1 MLKAPYHLY
10 VPLRCVIPNTSA
22 CFFTWGYLVSLY
34 MPVGYGLGSERLMRN
49 YRRNFVCQI
58 PWWQWVTLQVE
69 QTWHLRNSGGM
80 LVPSWKVAETCHCC
94 CSSSTAV
101 TCLPK
106 TTHADHVSFRGEK
119 NDGTVQLANSLRW
132 KLSEHLHC
140 LVTAQNYSRQFYE
153 ATILACDSS
162 AGSSFLDGSIWL
174 CNLLH

>member
-80 LVPSWKVAETCHCC
+80 LVPSWKVAETCHYC

-119 NDGTVQLANSLRW
+119 NDETVQLANSLRW
-132 KLSEHLHC
+132 KLSEQPPLSCHC
-140 LVTAQNYSRQFYE
+140 TKLFSTVLWGNHFSLWFLCWQQFSWWKYLVM
-153 ATILACDSS
+153 
-162 AGSSFLDGSIWL
+162 
-174 CNLLH
+174 